1 MTARSWCPRF
11 CSCVDVTSVRQLLVH
26 LTFCSS
32 PLLPLPFKCHDRCN
46 AMTHPLRLPFVCYS
60 CPQFAAA
67 AARLV
72 HFKVGTHRPDTP
84 PYDDGKGPLFYAHN
98 LLSREEV
105 EERCFADQHPEIA
118 GKQDCLNVIKARSYA
133 PVMGEVAALTV
144 AVKSVSSFPSD
155 DVDN

>member
-1 MTARSWCPRF
+1 MLFLAAVC
-11 CSCVDVTSVRQLLVH
+11 
-26 LTFCSS
+26 CSS
-32 PLLPLPFKCHDRCN
+32 P
-46 AMTHPLRLPFVCYS
+46 FV
-60 CPQFAAA
+60 
-67 AARLV
+67 
-72 HFKVGTHRPDTP
+72 VGTHRPDTP